1 MVRSYRSMALDTA
14 EVLAMLDLA
23 RRAPSAGNASAVEY
37 VVLDSP
43 AEVGHYWDTTL
54 PEPRRSEFA
63 FPGLLRAPVLVIV
76 TTRPQTY
83 VERYAEDDKR
93 HPELGASARGWTV
106 PYWWV
111 DAGAVA
117 QNLLLLATARGIGA
131 CLFGLFEHEEAVA
144 ARFGIPDDR
153 RCVATV
159 AFGHPT
165 EKPGPPGRS
174 ARRRRP
180 PIDEICHWGRW
191 GTPPPAAIISPARP
205 TGSTPDPSADPK

>member
-1 MVRSYRSMALDTA
+1 MVRSYRSTPLDSA
-14 EVLAMLDLA
+14 EVLAVLDLA

-37 VVLDSP
+37 LVLASP
-43 AEVGHYWDTTL
+43 ATVGRYWDTTL
-54 PEPRRSEFA
+54 PEPRRGKFT
-63 FPGLLRAPVLVIV
+63 FPGLFRAPVLVIV

-83 VERYAEDDKR
+83 IDRYVEADKW

-144 ARFGIPDDR
+144 ERFGIPEDR

-159 AFGHPT
+159 ALGHPT
-165 EKPGPPGRS
+165 DDPGPPGRS
-174 ARRRRP
+174 AKRRRP
-180 PIDEICHWGRW
+180 PIGEICHWGRW
-191 GTPPPAAIISPARP
+191 GTLPPAALTSTAMP
-205 TGSTPDPSADPK
+205 TGSTPDPAADPT